1 MKIAI
6 VYDSST
12 GRTRQA
18 AEAMGKIMEAHGHQC
33 LVQSVTGADPTEVAK
48 ADLIC
53 IGGWVKGLMIIL
65 QHPSE
70 GSLEFINQLGNL
82 SGRKAIVFCTYLLA
96 AGSTLRQ
103 MASALEGKGAN
114 VVGQFKYRGSKPDN
128 VFATYAA
135 SLT

>member
-1 MKIAI
+1 MEIAI

-12 GRTRQA
+12 GKTRQA
-18 AEAMGKIMEAHGHQC
+18 AESMGKMMEAHGHTCHIQP
-33 LVQSVTGADPTEVAK
+33 VGQADPEAVAE

-70 GSLEFINQLGNL
+70 GSLQFIDKLGSL
-82 SGRKAIVFCTYLLA
+82 SGKKAVVFCTYLLA

-103 MASALEGKGAN
+103 MATALEEKGAD
-114 VVGQFKYRGSKPDN
+114 VVGQFKYRGAEPDN
-128 VFATYAA
+128 AFATYAA